1 MKLGREQQYIHL
13 VSSRVFSAGNYR
25 FRSEVSETSGYIQR
39 RRFMAK
45 HHEGHQAN
53 AKCAH
58 GACACLVF
66 PSQSYCSDYCATAST
81 GNTAANLPGERH
93 PGEACGCGHPEC
105 RHGTGHQVN
114 AKCAHAPCV
123 CLVQP
128 GESYCSRYCETAS
141 AASPSANVAGQG
153 HSDTR
158 CGCGHPECERQ
169 NPGRAGNM

>member
-1 MKLGREQQYIHL
+1 
-13 VSSRVFSAGNYR
+13 
-25 FRSEVSETSGYIQR
+25 
-39 RRFMAK
+39 MAK

-58 GACACLVF
+58 GACTCLVL

-93 PGEACGCGHPEC
+93 PGEPCGCGHPEC

-114 AKCAHAPCV
+114 AKCGHAPCV

-128 GESYCSRYCETAS
+128 GESYCSPYCETAS
-141 AASPSANVAGQG
+141 ANTSANVL
-153 HSDTR
+153 R
-158 CGCGHPECERQ
+158 CGCGHAECDRQ
-169 NPGRAGNM
+169 KRGRTGSSNVPSV